1 MRGESACFLRYARA
15 NRSFQPQI
23 TARGDRRAAR
33 TSQKHD
39 VLEHIVLLG
48 RIARIK
54 NFRASIA
61 PKKCDAPGHIVLLG
75 RSPDHAAS
83 RTPPR
88 SRAAGGS
95 TAAGRPLDR
104 QRAGPRPRSGQAA
117 PPTVPRAA
125 PLPAAAPRAASPPQ
139 AGPLGRQRTP
149 IPTAPRPTP
158 PAPTARGPRLLRGT
172 FPGAVTRGRPRRAG
186 DCARSSAK
194 SLGRS
199 PPRRGPRCG

>member
-61 PKKCDAPGHIVLLG
+61 RKKCDAPGHIVFLG
-75 RSPDHAAS
+75 RSPDRAAS

-104 QRAGPRPRSGQAA
+104 QRT
-117 PPTVPRAA
+117 PTPTAPRAA
-125 PLPAAAPRAASPPQ
+125 PLPAAAPRAAAPPQ
-139 AGPLGRQRTP
+139 ADPS
-149 IPTAPRPTP
+149 TASAPQPRPRRGPHP
-158 PAPTARGPRLLRGT
+158 PAPTARGFRLLRGT
-172 FPGAVTRGRPRRAG
+172 FPGAATRGRPRRAG

>member
-23 TARGDRRAAR
+23 TARRDRRAAR

-61 PKKCDAPGHIVLLG
+61 PKKCEVSGHIVLLG
-75 RSPDHAAS
+75 RSPDPDRAAS

-104 QRAGPRPRSGQAA
+104 QR
-117 PPTVPRAA
+117 
-125 PLPAAAPRAASPPQ
+125 
-139 AGPLGRQRTP
+139 TP

-158 PAPTARGPRLLRGT
+158 PAPTARGSRLLRSTSPQPRRGPRLLRGT
-172 FPGAVTRGRPRRAG
+172 FPGAATRGRPRRAG

>member
-61 PKKCDAPGHIVLLG
+61 RKKCDAPGHIVFLG
-75 RSPDHAAS
+75 RSPDRAAS

-88 SRAAGGS
+88 SRAPGGS

-104 QRAGPRPRSGQAA
+104 QRT
-117 PPTVPRAA
+117 PT
-125 PLPAAAPRAASPPQ
+125 
-139 AGPLGRQRTP
+139 
-149 IPTAPRPTP
+149 PTAPRPTP

-172 FPGAVTRGRPRRAG
+172 FPGAVTRGFPRRAG

-199 PPRRGPRCG
+199 PPRRGPRYG